1 MKLSVLGV
9 IAALPLIFAGC
20 APPVVEDLRFQNV
33 PLSNKLSAQISNG
46 GQPLSV
52 SPTFKVVN
60 GIISMNNGQ
69 TGSSSPSFKMTGG
82 ITYVPAQ

>member
-1 MKLSVLGV
+1 MAIL
-9 IAALPLIFAGC
+9 AGC
-20 APPVVEDLRFQNV
+20 APPIVEDLRFQNV
-33 PLSNKLSAQISNG
+33 PNSNKLSAQISNG

-69 TGSSSPSFKMTGG
+69 VGSASPSFRMTGG
-82 ITYVPAQ
+82 ITFVPAQ